1 MDPEDLEP
9 RKKPVALKNLE
20 PISVE
25 ELEAYIGDLE
35 NEIARVRGAIAAK
48 KSVRSGAESLFR
60 R

>member
-9 RKKPVALKNLE
+9 RKKPVSLKNLD
-20 PISVE
+20 PMSVE
-25 ELEAYIGDLE
+25 ELEAYIGELE
-35 NEIARVRGAIAAK
+35 SEIARTRGAIAAK